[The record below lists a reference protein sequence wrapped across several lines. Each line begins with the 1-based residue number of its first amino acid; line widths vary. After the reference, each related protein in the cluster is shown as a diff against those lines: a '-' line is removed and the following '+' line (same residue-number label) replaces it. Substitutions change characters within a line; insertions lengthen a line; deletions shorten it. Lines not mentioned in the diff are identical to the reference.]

1 MRPSNFFRKRGSIIT
16 FLLKNERV
24 TLLDVRKTIV
34 RSQSFAINIKRKS
47 HMREEELNQSTS
59 IIPKVLGIIQ
69 QARGEAIKFTVSP
82 DSVSIFKNDQ
92 VVLTLDKEVFRQLDA
107 NEIIEMINKR
117 GFENVREG

>member
-1 MRPSNFFRKRGSIIT
+1 
-16 FLLKNERV
+16 
-24 TLLDVRKTIV
+24 
-34 RSQSFAINIKRKS
+34 
-47 HMREEELNQSTS
+47 MREEELNQSTS